1 MVDRTTAL
9 ADTPSGESGAAP
21 SPADASRALAQLGF
35 LIRSDLPDQ
44 PGPAFLLVALR
55 ERPTLSHYD
64 PEAVEFWVSRDGI
77 GRRDRL
83 TRATGLP
90 IDHRPFAWGEIRIVD
105 RLHVG
110 NEYLTFGGDLSAALV
125 DGVAVAVFASQV
137 PMLRG
142 GGHSQGWDEAA
153 ENVGAFFGRVRL
165 AADYVPGFEARF
177 DALPPEARYG
187 AFIADLAD
195 RYRTEPRLR
204 EIQPR
209 LWALARNEEGRLER
223 LHPAELRTGRAVL
236 ADLHAA

>member
-1 MVDRTTAL
+1 MTDRTTVL
-9 ADTPSGESGAAP
+9 DESFNEAP
-21 SPADASRALAQLGF
+21 SPTDASRALAQLGF
-35 LIRSDLPDQ
+35 LVRSDLPDQ

-55 ERPTLSHYD
+55 EHPTLSHYD
-64 PEAVEFWVSRDGI
+64 PEAVEFWVSRDGV
-77 GRRDRL
+77 GRRDRI
-83 TRATGLP
+83 TRATPLP

-125 DGVAVAVFASQV
+125 DGVAVAVFASNA

-165 AADYVPGFEARF
+165 AADYVPGFEGRF
-177 DALPPEARYG
+177 AGLVPEARYG
-187 AFIADLAD
+187 AFIADLVD

-209 LWALARNEEGRLER
+209 LWALARNEERRLER
-223 LHPAELRTGRAVL
+223 VAPTELASGRTLLEQMHTA
-236 ADLHAA
+236 